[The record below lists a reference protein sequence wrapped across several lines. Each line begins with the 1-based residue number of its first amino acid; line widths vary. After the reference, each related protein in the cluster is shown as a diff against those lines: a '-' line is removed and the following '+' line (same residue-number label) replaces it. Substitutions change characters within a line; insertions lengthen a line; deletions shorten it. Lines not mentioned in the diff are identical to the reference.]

1 MIVVGSNPI
10 SRSSAECDPWSDDS
24 VPSTQ
29 DRSLA
34 IHIPLVFASSPM
46 KRNPG
51 AKIHHGVAIHHGAEI
66 QHAAGFN
73 GAKMLVVPRNRLSY
87 LTWRRDFTWTWVTAV
102 PGGARPG
109 KIRLGKIAGFSS
121 IQLDPP
127 CSARVMTLA
136 VG

>member
-1 MIVVGSNPI
+1 M
-10 SRSSAECDPWSDDS
+10 
-24 VPSTQ
+24 PSTQ

-51 AKIHHGVAIHHGAEI
+51 AKIQHGVAIQHGAEI
-66 QHAAGFN
+66 QHGAGFDVV
-73 GAKMLVVPRNRLSY
+73 KMLLVPRNRLWY
-87 LTWRRDFTWTWVTAV
+87 FTWRWDFTWTWVTAV
-102 PGGARPG
+102 PGGTRPG
-109 KIRLGKIAGFSS
+109 KIRLGKTAAIAGFSS